1 MMPYILHVAVL
12 ITLVVIFYKWVLE
25 KETHYRWNRWVLLG
39 AMGLAFVLPTFLV
52 PAEYSVSTL
61 WEAPKVEEKA
71 APMLDVGFSYKPD
84 FQAFPEEEAARAT
97 EPQATS
103 LNAAEMA
110 ATEATPAIS
119 FWQVAKDYT
128 PQALLALYLF
138 GVAFFALRLLRQ
150 MASLFRQIR
159 LLPRT
164 REGKYILLEPTDE
177 KASYSFFRY
186 IFINSA
192 PLDLSTFRQIL
203 SHEKIHADQWHSL
216 DILLAELLLI
226 VQWFN
231 PFAWAYRK
239 ALRQNLEY
247 LTDDLMVQ
255 RGTDLTAYQMSL
267 LQVAA
272 PKYAYSLVANYNQS
286 LLKKRI
292 LMMQTKK
299 SSLLAGWKYFFL
311 ITLLALSIP
320 LFNAKAIVPALT
332 AFPVV
337 DMETS
342 PILLAQNEAPV
353 TEQLTQSDDLIASEN
368 LPETSTSTP
377 FPPQLLTS
385 QSITGTWEGIQ
396 KEGEMCLRVIR
407 SLSENDWNWIS
418 HRCYSLDEFSPQN
431 FMRESTFTLKKEAG
445 ELVMSGTFLGNKG
458 EGTFEFLESATYRQQ
473 LTRKGVKEISEE
485 LMFRLFFVDDQEAYI
500 QNMVALSALDL
511 PPQTLRTLLPEGI
524 KAKLVKAYLDEGF
537 AVEDHLNFV
546 RSHVNPE
553 LLSKYRAA
561 GLDFEAHKNFIHSH
575 VNPELLT
582 KYKAAGFDLEANKNF
597 IHSHV
602 SPELLSKY
610 RDAGFD
616 LEKHKNFIHSHVS
629 PELLSK
635 YRDAGF
641 DLAENKNFI
650 HSHVSPELLKKY
662 QSAGFDFEKH
672 KNFIH
677 SHVSPE
683 LLAKYRDAGFNF
695 EETKNFIHSHVSPEL
710 LGKYKAAGFDF
721 EQHKNFIHSHVSPD
735 LLSKYRDAGFD
746 FEKTKKFIHSHV
758 SPDLLKKYKAAGFDF
773 EKHKNFIHS
782 HVNPELLTKYKAAGF
797 DFESHKNFIHSH
809 VNPEL
814 LSEYKALG
822 LDFEKHKSY
831 IHSHMNPEFLK
842 GYLDAG
848 YSLEK
853 YKKFVHSYISAD
865 FLKSYEKAGLDIDK
879 HQEFILDR
887 VPPEKVKKY
896 REKLRER

>member
-1 MMPYILHVAVL
+1 MPYILHVAVL
-12 ITLVVIFYKWVLE
+12 ITLVVVFYKGVLE

-52 PAEYSVSTL
+52 PAEYSVSAL
-61 WEAPKVEEKA
+61 LEAPQVEEKA
-71 APMLDVGFSYKPD
+71 APVLDVGFAYTPD
-84 FQAFPEEEAARAT
+84 IQSFTEEEVYMT
-97 EPQATS
+97 SEPPVTS
-103 LNAAEMA
+103 LNAADRT

-128 PQALLALYLF
+128 PQALLALYLL
-138 GVAFFALRLLRQ
+138 GVAFFAMRLLRQ

-164 REGKYILLEPTDE
+164 REGKYILLEPADE

-226 VQWFN
+226 VLWFN

-299 SSLLAGWKYFFL
+299 SSLFAGWKYFFL

-332 AFPVV
+332 AFPVS
-337 DMETS
+337 DIEPS
-342 PILLAQNEAPV
+342 PILMAQTEITLPEELAQDV
-353 TEQLTQSDDLIASEN
+353 DLIPQEN
-368 LPETSTSTP
+368 MPESPLTDAM
-377 FPPQLLTS
+377 PPQLLAADGIS
-385 QSITGTWEGIQ
+385 GTWEGIQ

-407 SLSENDWNWIS
+407 SLSEKDWNWIS
-418 HRCYSLDEFSPQN
+418 HRCYALDEFSPRN
-431 FMRESTFTLKKEAG
+431 FTRESTFSLKKQAG
-445 ELVMSGTFLGNKG
+445 ELVMSGAFVGNKG

-485 LMFRLFFVDDQEAYI
+485 LMFRLFFVDDQEAYV

-511 PPQTLRTLLPEGI
+511 PPQTLRILLPEGV
-524 KAKLVKAYLDEGF
+524 KADLVKDYLAEGF

-546 RSHVNPE
+546 RSHVSPK
-553 LLSKYRAA
+553 LLSKYKAA
-561 GLDFEAHKNFIHSH
+561 GLDFEKHKNFIHSH
-575 VNPELLT
+575 VNPELLKKYKAAGFDLEEHKNFIHSHVNPELLS

-602 SPELLSKY
+602 NPDILKGY
-610 RDAGFD
+610 QAAGLDF
-616 LEKHKNFIHSHVS
+616 EEH
-629 PELLSK
+629 
-635 YRDAGF
+635 
-641 DLAENKNFI
+641 KNFI

-662 QSAGFDFEKH
+662 KAAGFD
-672 KNFIH
+672 
-677 SHVSPE
+677 
-683 LLAKYRDAGFNF
+683 F

-710 LGKYKAAGFDF
+710 LSKYKAAGFDF
-721 EQHKNFIHSHVSPD
+721 EQHKNFIHSHVSPE
-735 LLSKYRDAGFD
+735 LLSKYKAAGFD
-746 FEKTKKFIHSHV
+746 FEETKNFIHSHV
-758 SPDLLKKYKAAGFDF
+758 SPELLKKYKAAGFDFEETKNFIHSHVSPELLKKYKAAGFDF

-782 HVNPELLTKYKAAGF
+782 HV
-797 DFESHKNFIHSH
+797 S
-809 VNPEL
+809 PEL
-814 LSEYKALG
+814 LSKYKALG

-887 VPPEKVKKY
+887 VSPEKVKKY